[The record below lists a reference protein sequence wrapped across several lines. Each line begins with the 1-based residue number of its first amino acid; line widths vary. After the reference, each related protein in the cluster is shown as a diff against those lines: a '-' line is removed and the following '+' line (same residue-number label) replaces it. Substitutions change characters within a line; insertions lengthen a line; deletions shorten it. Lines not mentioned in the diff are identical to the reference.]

1 MVMNSQNIKAI
12 DSPAENR
19 GCWILHL
26 MSTISLLGSWFF
38 LIVVGLNQ
46 NNRLNILSKSGMMF
60 VLKEKS
66 LIII

>member
-1 MVMNSQNIKAI
+1 MVMNIQNIKAI
-12 DSPAENR
+12 DSPAENI

-26 MSTISLLGSWFF
+26 ISTISQLGSWFF
-38 LIVVGLNQ
+38 LTIVGLNQ
-46 NNRLNILSKSGMMF
+46 NNKQNILNKSCMML